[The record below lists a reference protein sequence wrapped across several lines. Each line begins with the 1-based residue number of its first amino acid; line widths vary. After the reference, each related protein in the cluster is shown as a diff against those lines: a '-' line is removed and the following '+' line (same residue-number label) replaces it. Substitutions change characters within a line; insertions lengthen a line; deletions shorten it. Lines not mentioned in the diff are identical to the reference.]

1 LPDYLHY
8 PDLIAEIR
16 DIPPESIV
24 SRTFFQDE
32 HVRIILFGFAAG
44 QELSEHTSSKP
55 AVLHILQGEARLK
68 LDQDEFDAKAGAWAH
83 MPPNLPHSILAKT
96 PLIMLLTLFE

>member
-1 LPDYLHY
+1 MPDYLHY

-32 HVRIILFGFAAG
+32 RVRIILFGFAAG
-44 QELSEHTSSKP
+44 QELSEHTSSKS
-55 AVLHILQGEARLK
+55 AILHILKGEARLK
-68 LDQDEFDAKAGAWAH
+68 LGQDEFDAKAGAWAH

>member
-1 LPDYLHY
+1 MPDYLHY
-8 PDLIAEIR
+8 PDLLSEIR

-32 HVRIILFGFAAG
+32 RVRIILFGFAAG
-44 QELSEHTSSKP
+44 QELSEHTSSKS
-55 AVLHILQGEARLK
+55 AILHILKGEARLK
-68 LDQDEFDAKAGAWAH
+68 LGQDEFDAKAGAWAH

>member
-1 LPDYLHY
+1 MPDYLHY

-32 HVRIILFGFAAG
+32 LVRIILFGFAAG

-55 AVLHILQGEARLK
+55 AILHILKGEARLK
-68 LDQDEFDAKAGAWAH
+68 LGQDEFDAKAGAWAH